1 MNSSIHL
8 TGRDSCFSGNAI
20 SQVIDGSLLET
31 IQQII
36 DDFVTQGN
44 VSLTG
49 G

>member
-8 TGRDSCFSGNAI
+8 TDRDSRFSGNAI

-36 DDFVTQGN
+36 DDLDTQGN